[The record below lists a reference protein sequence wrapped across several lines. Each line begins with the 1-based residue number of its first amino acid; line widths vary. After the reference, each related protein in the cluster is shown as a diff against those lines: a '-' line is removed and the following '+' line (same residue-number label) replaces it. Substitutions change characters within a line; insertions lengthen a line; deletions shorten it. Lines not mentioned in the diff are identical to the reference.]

1 MAVLFISRG
10 TMSGVS
16 RLVACFA
23 EHSAV
28 RLVSREEL
36 VEVVDRHGE
45 FASRVVEQL
54 ASADRAY
61 EQFSRSRH
69 PYLVLMRQ
77 GLLEQLRGD
86 GIIYHGYSGHLLLPP
101 LPHFVRVRI
110 EAPLSVRVPLTME
123 RLGCT
128 EEAARE
134 YIREEDTRRVRWA
147 RFMYGRDIRD
157 PQLYDLVLNLERISL
172 ETACHTLLH
181 VLESPELMC
190 SEESRLRLESMRRA
204 AAVEAAL
211 VSDPR
216 TYAYEVGAQV
226 EDGSARLTGPYL
238 EQEAREVV
246 REIVLSIPGIES
258 VDYAPGYAPFLGA
271 IS

>member
-10 TMSGVS
+10 TMSGVR
-16 RLVACFA
+16 RLVKCFG
-23 EHSAV
+23 EHSDA

-45 FASRVVEQL
+45 LASRVVEQL

-61 EQFSRSRH
+61 EQFSRCRH

-77 GLLEQLRGD
+77 GLLEQLDGD
-86 GIIYHGYSGHLLLPP
+86 DIIYHGFSGHLLLPP

-110 EAPLSVRVPLTME
+110 EAPLAVRVPLTME
-123 RLGCT
+123 RLDCD
-128 EEAARE
+128 EEAARD
-134 YIREEDTRRVRWA
+134 YIRDEDTRRVRWA
-147 RFMYGRDIRD
+147 RFMYGRDVRD
-157 PQLYDLVLNLERISL
+157 PKLYDLVLNLERLDL
-172 ETACHTLLH
+172 ETVCHTLLH
-181 VLESPELMC
+181 VLASPELKC
-190 SEESRLRLESMRRA
+190 TEESRLKLKRMRLA

-216 TYAYEVGAQV
+216 THTFEIGA
-226 EDGSARLTGPYL
+226 EIEGGIARLTGPYL
-238 EQEAREVV
+238 DEQGREVV
-246 REIVLSIPGIES
+246 REIATSVAGIDS

>member
-16 RLVACFA
+16 QLVRCLGK
-23 EHSAV
+23 HSGL

-36 VEVVDRHGE
+36 VEVVDRHGAL
-45 FASRVVEQL
+45 ASQMVEQL

-61 EQFSRSRH
+61 DQFSRSRH

-86 GIIYHGYSGHLLLPP
+86 GIVYHGYSGHLLLPP

-110 EAPLSVRVPLTME
+110 EAPLDLRLPLTME
-123 RLGCT
+123 RLGVD
-128 EEAARE
+128 EGAARD
-134 YIREEDTRRVRWA
+134 YIRAEDTRRVRWA

-157 PQLYDLVLNLERISL
+157 PQLYDLVINLARFDL
-172 ETACHTLLH
+172 ETVCHTLLH
-181 VLESPELMC
+181 VAESPELMC
-190 SEESRLRLESMRRA
+190 STESRHRLDHMRLA

-216 TYAYEVGAQV
+216 THTLEVGAEV
-226 EDGSARLTGPYL
+226 VDGVARVTGPYID
-238 EQEAREVV
+238 EDIRETV
-246 REIVLSIPGIES
+246 RDIALSVDGVDS

-271 IS
+271 TS